1 MDRDTGARQQAVTQT
16 LPAENPMF
24 DRWLQRGLSQ
34 HYAETLREPL
44 PAAWL
49 ALLEAAPEKP

>member
-1 MDRDTGARQQAVTQT
+1 MTPTFSTD
-16 LPAENPMF
+16 PSMF

-34 HYAETLREPL
+34 QYAETLREPL

-49 ALLEAAPEKP
+49 ALLETPPKPQ